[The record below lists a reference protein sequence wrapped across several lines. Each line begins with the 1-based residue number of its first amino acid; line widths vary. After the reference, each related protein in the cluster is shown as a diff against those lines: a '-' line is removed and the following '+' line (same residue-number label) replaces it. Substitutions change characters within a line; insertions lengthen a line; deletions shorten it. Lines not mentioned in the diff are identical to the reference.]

1 MPDESPSRPDCA
13 AQTDRP
19 SADLSRWVAE
29 HHVSLYRYAFRLTG
43 SVPDAED
50 LTQQTFLIAQQK
62 MDQVRDAEKVRAW
75 LFSVLRSCFLKSL
88 RKKSPLPAG
97 DMEFEIELAA
107 VDRFPR
113 ESEVDGER
121 LQAALNGLA
130 DEFRVVLAMFYFE
143 EYSYKEIAER
153 LEVPMGTVMS
163 RLSRAKRHLRNAL
176 LDLERKQQKPTSPGG
191 EPARDRHATQLPPS
205 PPDDPFSRQVRS

>member
-1 MPDESPSRPDCA
+1 MPDESPPRPDCA

-62 MDQVRDAEKVRAW
+62 MDQVRDAQKVRAW
-75 LFSVLRSCFLKSL
+75 LFTVLRSCFLKSL

-97 DMEFEIELAA
+97 DMELEIELAA

-176 LDLERKQQKPTSPGG
+176 LDLERKQQKLTRPGG
-191 EPARDRHATQLPPS
+191 ERAWDRHATQLPPS
-205 PPDDPFSRQVRS
+205 PPDDPFSRQMRS